1 MSRDYQQITVVS
13 RLTADPVQK
22 YSPDG
27 KEISTF
33 DIACND
39 SDDKVNYFSVEFW
52 EKPAEII
59 NKHCKKGSKLL
70 IIGRMNQQ
78 RWDDK
83 TTGDKKSKYI
93 IKGQSFEFMG
103 SKSDAN

>member
-13 RLTADPVQK
+13 RLTADPKQSF
-22 YSPDG
+22 SPDG

-52 EKPAEII
+52 EKTAEII
-59 NKHCKKGSKLL
+59 NTHCKKGSKLL

-78 RWDDK
+78 RWEKD
-83 TTGDKKSKYI
+83 GEKKSKYI

-103 SKSDAN
+103 GKKDEE